1 MRWCKFNDI
10 RGVLRLFPILAL
22 LLPVACQS
30 DNRISLAELD
40 TIEHELS
47 DRPVVPVEHE
57 ELALTDFRP
66 YEIRSG
72 DILTVKM
79 IGLLE
84 DRYTP
89 TDLQFRVHSDG
100 MITLPV
106 VGPIKVQGL
115 TLGQAEEAII
125 TAHVPDVVKDLSVF
139 VELNNPENTTVLVRG
154 AVEYPGLV
162 RLKQNER
169 NTLYALASA
178 GGFSFSGSG
187 RVRLRPIRS
196 QREEVVY
203 DLNDVN
209 DVRRALLGP
218 PLESGD
224 VLVVETSPEN
234 KIYVTGLVN
243 LPGAIPVPAQTSL
256 SIKRV
261 IATAGGLRD
270 YLRVKEATLV
280 RQLTNGDQVRVK
292 LNLAEIQS
300 GESPDLALKSG
311 DILQIPHTPDTLFQ
325 EWFVRNVMVGPFSV
339 GVRYD
344 PLSQYNANRAL
355 KNQRLNQSLT
365 DSLGSVI
372 PSLLTPALTP

>member
-1 MRWCKFNDI
+1 MRWRKFNDI
-10 RGVLRLFPILAL
+10 RGVLRLLPILAL
-22 LLPVACQS
+22 LPAAACQN
-30 DNRISLAELD
+30 DNRISLAELNQ
-40 TIEHELS
+40 IERELS
-47 DRPVVPVEHE
+47 DRPAVPVELK

-72 DILTVKM
+72 DVLTVKM

-100 MITLPV
+100 MIALPV

-125 TAHVPDVVKDLSVF
+125 AAHVPDVVKDLSVF

-169 NTLYALASA
+169 NPLYALASA

-203 DLNDVN
+203 DFNDVN

-224 VLVVETSPEN
+224 VLVVEASREN
-234 KIYVTGLVN
+234 NIYVTGLVN

-256 SIKRV
+256 SVERV
-261 IATAGGLRD
+261 IAASGGLRE
-270 YLRVKEATLV
+270 YLHVKEATLV
-280 RQLTNGDQVRVK
+280 RQLANGDQVRVK
-292 LNLAEIQS
+292 LNLDEIHS
-300 GESPDLALKSG
+300 GEAPDLALRSG

-325 EWFVRNVMVGPFSV
+325 EWFVRNVMIGPFSV

-344 PLSQYNANRAL
+344 PLAQYNANRAL
-355 KNQRLNQSLT
+355 KNDRMRQSIS
-365 DSLGSVI
+365 DSLGSAI
-372 PSLLTPALTP
+372 PSMLMPALVP